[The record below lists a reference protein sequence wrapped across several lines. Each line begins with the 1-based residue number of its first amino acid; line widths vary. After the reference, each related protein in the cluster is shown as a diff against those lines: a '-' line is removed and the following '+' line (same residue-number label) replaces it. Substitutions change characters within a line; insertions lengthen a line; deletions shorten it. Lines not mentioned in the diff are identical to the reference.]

1 MTITKKITLG
11 FALPIA
17 VLLAVGGL
25 FRSVTTRLEDTASW
39 VDHSNQITDLVQ
51 QTLTRMVDAET
62 GARAFFL
69 VGKEEFLEPYLG
81 AQADVTRLVDEAGRL
96 SVDNPEQHG
105 RLERLRTTLVQRLNI
120 VATAIDA
127 RRKAPFDDATA
138 VATLA
143 AGKVAMDAVR
153 TDLGTIRETELG
165 LLAKRRAA
173 ASDSAENAQLALVVA
188 LAIGILLSMLS
199 SYLIARSVI
208 GPLAVVREGVD
219 RIGGGDL
226 EYRIVIGNRDELG
239 QLAAA
244 FNAMAGNR
252 SKAEAEI
259 VKRSDERARVL
270 ERVGEIASRLAASA
284 GELQATTAS
293 QASGAQQQSAAVAE
307 TTTIVEEV
315 VQTSAQAAERAHT
328 VAEVAR
334 QAVEAGEA
342 GHESLDSAT
351 ATMTR
356 ARDQANRVAESILS
370 LAEQAQSIEE
380 IIASVDDLSEQSN
393 MLALNAAIEAARAGE
408 QGRGFAVV
416 ANEMK
421 ALAEGSKA
429 ATVQVRRILGTIQ
442 KQSNQAVM
450 MTEAST
456 RGLGEAAVAA
466 TAVGSTMRTL
476 NEAIAT
482 AAQSVGQIAAS
493 ARQQSGGL
501 QQINQAM
508 RDVSA
513 VATQN
518 LATTRQVGEA
528 ARDLS
533 ELGSS
538 LKEIFAELPVGRGDG
553 RA

>member
-293 QASGAQQQSAAVAE
+293 QASGAQQQSAAV
-307 TTTIVEEV
+307 